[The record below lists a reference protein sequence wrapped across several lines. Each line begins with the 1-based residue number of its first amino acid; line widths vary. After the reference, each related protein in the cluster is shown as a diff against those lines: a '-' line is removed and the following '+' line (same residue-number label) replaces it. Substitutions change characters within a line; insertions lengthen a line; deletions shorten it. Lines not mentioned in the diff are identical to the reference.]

1 MNVITHISV
10 RQEIAMIETLTQIQ
24 YIRTTKPLEFE
35 DHRGRTTNLIEGL
48 PGFILDESQI
58 DDLFEITEKERAKCY
73 KLLEFA
79 KERSQT
85 LALVQGYPCI
95 LADGDF
101 VKIDKPKSYPV
112 AGEII

>member
-1 MNVITHISV
+1 MNVITDISV
-10 RQEIAMIETLTQIQ
+10 KQERAMIETLTLIQ
-24 YIRTTKPLEFE
+24 YIRTKKPLEFE

-58 DDLFEITEKERAKCY
+58 DDLFEITEKERTKCY
-73 KLLEFA
+73 RLLEFA
-79 KERSQT
+79 KERGQT

-101 VKIDKPKSYPV
+101 VKIEKPKSYPV